1 MTERWQGT
9 SCPGRLG
16 AAGRALETLF
26 LAALLTAQWG
36 CSEVTGATA
45 ETDSSIESAESVE
58 IREDELPPVEA
69 VSLGRGPIEAVLRF
83 STNLE
88 AESKVQVFS
97 QAARQVTSL
106 LVEEGTSVRKG
117 QVLLRLQDEEQR
129 SELARTESQLKKA
142 RREYDRQQSLFE
154 KELISEQAWNES
166 VYEVEQLELQLEDA
180 RRNLSYTEVRAPIS
194 GTVTSRYINVGDQ
207 ITINQHLFDLVDFDS
222 IVARIYVPEKERPR
236 LRLGQQARLF
246 SDSLGGETKS
256 GKVIRIAPIVDPKSG
271 TVKVTV
277 GIPRNQSLVP
287 GMYVE
292 VELVTETHED
302 ALLIPKR
309 AVIYDS
315 EQAFLYRLRTDGA
328 EGLTVEKLSVDV
340 VLEDREN
347 IEPRSDVLR
356 EGDLIVVAG
365 QAGLKDGARV
375 RRASGRSAV
384 VPGPEA
390 AEAAGPPGS
399 SVGS

>member
-1 MTERWQGT
+1 MTKRGQGISFPER
-9 SCPGRLG
+9 PGG
-16 AAGRALETLF
+16 SGRGLEL
-26 LAALLTAQWG
+26 LLLVVLLTAQWG

-45 ETDSSIESAESVE
+45 ESESSIESSEASE
-58 IREDELPPVEA
+58 IRKEELPPVEA
-69 VSLGRGPIEAVLRF
+69 IPLGRGSIESVLRF

-88 AESKVQVFS
+88 AESEVQVFS

-106 LVEEGTSVRKG
+106 LVEEGDSVSKG
-117 QVLLRLQDEEQR
+117 QVLLRLQDDEQR
-129 SELARTESQLKKA
+129 SELSRTESQLKKA
-142 RREYDRQQSLFE
+142 QREYDRQQNLFE
-154 KELISEQAWNES
+154 KELISEQAWNEAM
-166 VYEVEQLELQLEDA
+166 YEVEQLELQLDDA
-180 RRNLSYTEVRAPIS
+180 RRNLSYTEVRAPIR

-207 ITINQHLFDLVDFDS
+207 VTINQHLFDLVDFDT

-246 SDSLGGETKS
+246 ADSLGGETKS

-277 GIPRNQSLVP
+277 GIPRNQNLVP

-292 VELVTETHED
+292 VELVTDTHED

-315 EQAFLYRLRTDGA
+315 EQAFLFRLRTDDPDR
-328 EGLTVEKLSVDV
+328 LTVEKLSVDV

-347 IEPRSDVLR
+347 IEPSSEVLR

-375 RRASGRSAV
+375 RLASGRSGAA
-384 VPGPEA
+384 PSAPEST
-390 AEAAGPPGS
+390 EAPGS